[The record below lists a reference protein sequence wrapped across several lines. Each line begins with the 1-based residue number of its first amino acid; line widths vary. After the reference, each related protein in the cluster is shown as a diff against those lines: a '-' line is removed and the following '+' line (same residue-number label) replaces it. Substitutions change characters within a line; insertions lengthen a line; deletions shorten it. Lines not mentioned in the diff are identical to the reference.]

1 MRRVLYIEYSSSI
14 FYTIL
19 EFSGSGDIIGYWWLE
34 IRVLIIDI
42 WYLLDGY
49 GEDHYMRYRSVDQE
63 AKKLI

>member
-14 FYTIL
+14 FLYY
-19 EFSGSGDIIGYWWLE
+19 FGVFWFWRYNKNWWLE